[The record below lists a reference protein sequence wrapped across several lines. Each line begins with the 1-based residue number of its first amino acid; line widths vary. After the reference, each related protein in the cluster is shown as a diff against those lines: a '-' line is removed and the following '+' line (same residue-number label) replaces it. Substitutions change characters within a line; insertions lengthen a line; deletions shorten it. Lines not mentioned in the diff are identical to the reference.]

1 MRSPVRYGWK
11 QSENNEFEIEWGS
24 QPLHL
29 KMSSNCLLVI
39 VLKLTYKVNVI
50 VFKIVYPAL
59 MHNICLTAKTS
70 QLFIILM
77 AMLEMSVATMTKAK
91 RRTNESVFM

>member
-1 MRSPVRYGWK
+1 MPSPVRYGWK
-11 QSENNEFEIEWGS
+11 QFENNEFEIEWGS
-24 QPLHL
+24 QPPPPEDVLELLACHCFETYLQSQCHCLQNSLPCTDAYHL
-29 KMSSNCLLVI
+29 FDC
-39 VLKLTYKVNVI
+39 
-50 VFKIVYPAL
+50 
-59 MHNICLTAKTS
+59 KTS